1 MIFEISITPEQLRAV
16 VEDSNKELPLQ
27 SATALFLTNVQVM
40 AFDQAEEAREEITQV
55 LAAIGKRPMEHTIFP
70 KEGTDAK

>member
-55 LAAIGKRPMEHTIFP
+55 LAAIGKRPMEDTIFP